1 MKQITKAIQIDI
13 KIHEQLKQY
22 CSDNGLKMQKLI
34 EKLIIKQ
41 IENEYQSK
49 NSSIYYQEK

>member
-13 KIHEQLKQY
+13 KIHKQLKKY

-34 EKLIIKQ
+34 EKLII
-41 IENEYQSK
+41 NETTNNK
-49 NSSIYYQEK
+49 NLPG

>member
-22 CSDNGLKMQKLI
+22 CNDNGLKMQKLI
-34 EKLIIKQ
+34 EKLII
-41 IENEYQSK
+41 NETKGNIQDNKS
-49 NSSIYYQEK
+49 NR